1 MEISKKDLLKE
12 TGISYGQLY
21 RWKREGLIPE
31 AWFVKKSSPTG
42 QETFFPREL
51 VINRI
56 TAIQK
61 LKDKYSLEQL
71 ASLLSPEV
79 SNRIFSEEDLEY
91 FTELD
96 INVAAEFMDALEKDT
111 FTFIEIMIMMGFS
124 DWKAR
129 EIVDTDTL
137 STLISG
143 IAKTATTIT
152 SVEYQLLL
160 LRIEDEYY
168 TIFNADPT
176 GKDTLY
182 FDKRIE
188 LIERIHLQELSNTMK
203 LKYKDTFSFT
213 FDEDVTRK

>member
-31 AWFVKKSSPTG
+31 SWFVKKSSPTG

-51 VINRI
+51 VIKRI

-79 SNRIFSEEDLEY
+79 SNRIFSEEDLEC

-111 FTFIEIMIMMGFS
+111 FTFIEILIMMGFS
-124 DWKAR
+124 EWKSR

-137 STLISG
+137 STLISS
-143 IAKTATTIT
+143 IAETASTIT

-160 LRIEDEYY
+160 LKIEDEYY
-168 TIFNADPT
+168 TMLNADPAGT
-176 GKDTLY
+176 DTLY

-188 LIERIHLQELSNTMK
+188 LIERIHLQDFSNTMK

-213 FDEDVTRK
+213 FDDDVMSK

>member
-31 AWFVKKSSPTG
+31 AWFVKRSSTTG

-51 VINRI
+51 VIKRI

-111 FTFIEIMIMMGFS
+111 FTFIEILIMMGFS
-124 DWKAR
+124 EWKNN

-137 STLISG
+137 STLISS
-143 IAKTATTIT
+143 IAKTASTIT
-152 SVEYQLLL
+152 NVEHQLLL
-160 LRIEDEYY
+160 LRIDGEYY
-168 TIFNADPT
+168 TMLNADPT

-188 LIERIHLQELSNTMK
+188 LMERIHLQELSNTMK

-213 FDEDVTRK
+213 FDEDVMSK